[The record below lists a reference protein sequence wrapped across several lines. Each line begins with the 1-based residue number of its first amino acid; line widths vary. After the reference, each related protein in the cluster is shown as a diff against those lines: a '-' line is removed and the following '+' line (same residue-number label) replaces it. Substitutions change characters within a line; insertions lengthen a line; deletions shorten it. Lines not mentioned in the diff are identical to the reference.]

1 MDGDDGDEA
10 FRPILDARVDGAG
23 ADDGFARFPRGAT
36 KRDVGAEGPARARA
50 TRWRDRS
57 ALERHGPPVG
67 VAAWLVLTTA
77 VGYAVPLA
85 RLDVALGTRAAV
97 FVLLVL
103 SLVALLLTN
112 RLDPGIVQPSPVDD
126 PEVTRLDELEA
137 AQSARE
143 DPRAGS
149 HRDANANANA
159 NASATSWSS
168 ATWSTPD
175 GDVRRDPHTG
185 QWARRPRAFG
195 AARVDYGGAASDAE
209 LANPDARWRWSEC
222 ERYCRTCRVW
232 RPPRSAHCSECG
244 RCVRRFDH
252 HCGAVGNCVGKENHR
267 WFVLFLCSVSAL
279 MLLLLVATAQSL
291 RDARWPADPQS
302 WKDGSWAVLVACAFA
317 YGFMSCLSCFAISH
331 VYIFLCDVTTKELL
345 RPGPRDDGS
354 EAGGRGPDASSLGR
368 SLCGFRRACSSA
380 GLRNVVD
387 TIFYADCRL
396 KSAVERRIETRMNEV
411 SSRER

>member
-1 MDGDDGDEA
+1 MDGRGGDEG
-10 FRPILDARVDGAG
+10 FWPILDARVDGAG
-23 ADDGFARFPRGAT
+23 ADDGFARFARGVP
-36 KRDVGAEGPARARA
+36 KPDVGAEGP
-50 TRWRDRS
+50 TRWRDRI
-57 ALERHGPPVG
+57 ALERLGPPVG
-67 VAAWLVLTTA
+67 VAAWLLLTTA

-85 RLDVALGTRAAV
+85 RLDVDLGTRAAV
-97 FVLLVL
+97 FVFLVI

-112 RLDPGIVQPSPVDD
+112 RLDPGIIEPSPVDD
-126 PEVTRLDELEA
+126 PEVTRIDKLEA

-143 DPRAGS
+143 DPRVGS
-149 HRDANANANA
+149 DRDGNANA
-159 NASATSWSS
+159 NASAKSWSS

-185 QWARRPRAFG
+185 QWCRRPRAFG
-195 AARVDYGGAASDAE
+195 VAGVDYGGAASDAE
-209 LANPDARWRWSEC
+209 LANPDARWRWYEC

-354 EAGGRGPDASSLGR
+354 EAGGRGPDARSLGR
-368 SLCGFRRACSSA
+368 SLCGFRRTCSSA

-387 TIFYADCRL
+387 TLFYADCRL
-396 KSAVERRIETRMNEV
+396 KSAVESRIETRMNRL